1 MSWVNVVAEPI
12 RSAPSSA
19 SVIPAA
25 PPDYEYQQ
33 YGDNGHCDGEA
44 VSVRHATG
52 EQFGLR
58 VVSQQVDGIGKGC
71 CAMVRS
77 KIKHDVIL
85 KSILPDGILHIIV
98 LALAAVY

>member
-1 MSWVNVVAEPI
+1 MLS
-12 RSAPSSA
+12 RSRFAARHLPP
-19 SVIPAA
+19 VLFPAA
-25 PPDYEYQQ
+25 LPDCGYQQ
-33 YGDNGHCDGEA
+33 YGDSGHCDGEA
-44 VSVRHATG
+44 VSVRQCHRK
-52 EQFGLR
+52 QFGLR
-58 VVSQQVDGIGKGC
+58 IVSQQGDGIGKGG

>member
-1 MSWVNVVAEPI
+1 MTLSYRIFNELGNVVAEPI

-19 SVIPAA
+19 SVIPRT

-44 VSVRHATG
+44 YQYVSATG

-58 VVSQQVDGIGKGC
+58 VVSQQVM
-71 CAMVRS
+71 ASARV
-77 KIKHDVIL
+77 
-85 KSILPDGILHIIV
+85 
-98 LALAAVY
+98 AARW

>member
-12 RSAPSSA
+12 CSAPSSA
-19 SVIPAA
+19 SVIPRS

-33 YGDNGHCDGEA
+33 YGDNGHCDGKLYQY
-44 VSVRHATG
+44 VSATG

-85 KSILPDGILHIIV
+85 KSILPDGIL
-98 LALAAVY
+98 L

>member
-1 MSWVNVVAEPI
+1 MNINNMAI
-12 RSAPSSA
+12 T
-19 SVIPAA
+19 VIVMV
-25 PPDYEYQQ
+25 ELNQ
-33 YGDNGHCDGEA
+33 Y
-44 VSVRHATG
+44 VSATG

-85 KSILPDGILHIIV
+85 KSILPDETLHITV
-98 LALAAVY
+98 LASAAVY